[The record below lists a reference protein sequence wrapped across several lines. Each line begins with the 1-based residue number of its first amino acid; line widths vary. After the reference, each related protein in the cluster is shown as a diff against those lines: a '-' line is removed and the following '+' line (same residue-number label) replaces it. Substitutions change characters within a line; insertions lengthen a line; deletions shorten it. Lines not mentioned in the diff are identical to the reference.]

1 MHISDILL
9 DLLFPRASSEIGS
22 VAAAPSV
29 VGKEELTKRGITA
42 LDSLY
47 AAARYDSSPELK
59 KAIWRLKYG
68 RSQKLSTTLGNL
80 LLGALPSRHFSPP
93 PVLCPVP
100 LHWSRRFDRGF
111 NQSLLLANV
120 LGDAKSW
127 EVRELLRRARPT
139 GHQAHR
145 KRTERLSALSGAF
158 TLTSKE
164 PLPRTVYLIDDLAT
178 TGATLEECARVL
190 KEHGVEVVMGLVI
203 ALG

>member
-1 MHISDILL
+1 MHIADILL
-9 DLLFPRASSEIGS
+9 DLLFPRAADDSPIFTS
-22 VAAAPSV
+22 PSV
-29 VGKEELTKRGITA
+29 IGKEELQKRGLTA

-47 AAARYDSSPELK
+47 AAHRYDASPELQ
-59 KAIWRLKYG
+59 KAIWRFKYG
-68 RSQKLSTTLGNL
+68 RSQKLSTILGNL
-80 LLGALPSRHFSPP
+80 LIGALPSRHFSPP

-120 LGDAKSW
+120 VADSKQW
-127 EVRELLRRARPT
+127 EVRELVKRARPT

-145 KRTERLSALSGAF
+145 KRSERLSALSGAF
-158 TLTSKE
+158 GLASTE
-164 PLPRTVYLIDDLAT
+164 PLPRSVFLIDDLAT

-190 KEHGVEVVMGLVI
+190 KAHGVEFVAGLVI